1 MKKLTILIYCL
12 MTLSFHQV
20 NGQVIF
26 KNFQEMMDYATETSL
41 SLKNDEIILSQAKKA
56 KLAAVMGI
64 IDPQGDINASFTN
77 NNQLPV
83 SILPAEA
90 VGGTPGEFV
99 ELQFGLQ
106 YVTESKA
113 YIDFKVF
120 NLGGWEN
127 NKLAK
132 INIDLTQTENKI
144 SLKNF
149 LENVSNLYFNI
160 VTLQEQSKSTQ
171 SNLEVA
177 KTLFDISSQKFEHGQ
192 ISQQDLNDSKINL
205 LTTQDNLEKI
215 RFQLEK
221 EYLSLKILCDI
232 PEATEIAIIQE
243 VYEKVE
249 ADQLQVEWNPLEW
262 NNAVAREA
270 FAISNLRKTKF
281 AQVPTV
287 SFFVSNT
294 RQRFSTEKNLVN
306 NSFDW
311 IPSNFFGFKLN
322 IPLPT
327 SNNVSEI
334 VKAKHDVKIAKN
346 NSESSKIQSE
356 LLIKTLESDYAK
368 AIFNSRNQREIYKL
382 RRDSYEK
389 ALLNYQEGIVGMDRM
404 MDAFNDMVNSN
415 YNLIASEIA
424 IQVNESKID
433 IHNKIR

>member
-1 MKKLTILIYCL
+1 MKKLTILIYYF
-12 MTLSFHQV
+12 MTLSLHQV
-20 NGQVIF
+20 SGQVIF
-26 KNFQEMMDYATETSL
+26 RNFQEFMDYATGTSL
-41 SLKNDEIILSQAKKA
+41 GLKNDEIIFSQAKKA
-56 KLAAVMGI
+56 KVAAVLGI
-64 IDPQGDINASFTN
+64 VDPQGNINASFTN

-99 ELQFGLQ
+99 KLQFGLQ
-106 YVTESKA
+106 YVTEANS
-113 YIDFKVF
+113 YLDFKVF

-160 VTLQEQSKSTQ
+160 VTLQEQSKASL

-177 KTLFDISSQKFEHGQ
+177 KTLYDISFRKFEQGQ

-215 RFQLEK
+215 GFQLEK
-221 EYLSLKILCDI
+221 EYLTLKILCDI
-232 PEATEIAIIQE
+232 PDESGISIVQE
-243 VYEKVE
+243 VSEKGE
-249 ADQLQVEWNPLEW
+249 EGQLQVELNQLEM
-262 NNAVAREA
+262 NNAMLREA
-270 FAISNLRKTKF
+270 YAISNLRQAKF
-281 AQVPTV
+281 SQLPTV
-287 SFFVSNT
+287 SFFVSST
-294 RQRFSTEKNLVN
+294 RQRFSTEKYLVN

-327 SNNVSEI
+327 HNNISAI
-334 VKAKHDVKIAKN
+334 MKAKYDVVIARN
-346 NSESSKIQSE
+346 ISESSKIQSE
-356 LLIKTLESDYAK
+356 LLLKTLESDYEK
-368 AIFNSRNQREIYKL
+368 AIFNRRNQREIYKL

-389 ALLNYQEGIVGMDRM
+389 TLLNYQEGIVGMDRM
-404 MDAFNDMVNSN
+404 MDAFNNMVNSN